1 MAMLLTNKIRALDA
15 QVLRTKYPFEI
26 LWISIIAVK
35 VWMQTHLFFYQ
46 TVDIKKIMFAQV
58 KERKIFKKFGLSTG
72 PL

>member
-15 QVLRTKYPFEI
+15 QVLQTKYPFEI
-26 LWISIIAVK
+26 IWISIIAVK

-58 KERKIFKKFGLSTG
+58 KERKNFTKFGPSTG

>member
-1 MAMLLTNKIRALDA
+1 MAMLLTNKMRALDA

-46 TVDIKKIMFAQV
+46 TVDIKKIMFVQV
-58 KERKIFKKFGLSTG
+58 KERKNLKKFGLSTG

>member
-15 QVLRTKYPFEI
+15 QVLQTKYPFEI
-26 LWISIIAVK
+26 IWISIIAVK

-58 KERKIFKKFGLSTG
+58 KERKNFKKFGLSTG